1 MKTTIDLPDDLVTEV
16 KIVAAREHR
25 RLREVVADLLR
36 AGLLARAE
44 GRGVGAGGPR
54 RAEQVAEEW
63 LAAWGELGE
72 RIEDRSVD
80 PRSCVEILRDDRR

>member
-36 AGLLARAE
+36 AGLAARAAA
-44 GRGVGAGGPR
+44 GGAGASGPR
-54 RAEQVAEEW
+54 RTEQVADEW
-63 LAAWGELGE
+63 LTAWGEVGE

-80 PRSCVEILRDDRR
+80 PRSCVEILQDERR